1 MMKRILMISAALLC
15 SAAGLSP
22 YDAHAQAA
30 ADSAL
35 LSSLGAAVEAQ
46 EAAGEATVAAP
57 TSSGLPQRAAPP
69 RTMSDKWP
77 VFIAFAVTWIGI
89 IGYFLQGNRH
99 SAGLA
104 KRLIAREE
112 ER

>member
-1 MMKRILMISAALLC
+1 MIRRVLMMSAALVC
-15 SAAGLSP
+15 GAAAVSPPSLS
-22 YDAHAQAA
+22 AQAA
-30 ADSAL
+30 ADSTV
-35 LSSLGAAVEAQ
+35 VEAQ
-46 EAAGEATVAAP
+46 GVGAEAPAGVGDAAAATP

-69 RTMSDKWP
+69 RTMADKWP
-77 VFIAFAVTWIGI
+77 VFVAFAVTWVGI

-112 ER
+112 KR